1 MNLRCNAVV
10 SGGVATNIM
19 ASIDQ
24 SRIDQAALG
33 RIGAY
38 HAANPGML
46 EPEDIANTVLFL
58 ASDEA
63 RHINGVALPAD
74 MGWRAA

>member
-1 MNLRCNAVV
+1 M
-10 SGGVATNIM
+10 
-19 ASIDQ
+19 Q
-24 SRIDQAALG
+24 SADPSKLDQAALG

-46 EPEDIANTVLFL
+46 EPIDIANAVLFL

-63 RHINGVALPAD
+63 RYINGVELPAD